1 MVCIS
6 AVFQDV
12 SIRGVFNHIFTN
24 PFNKSCVCRSL
35 SIFNF
40 GQQKLI
46 LLYFSCLVICL
57 LSWSGIKF
65 VSCYVFFLQIS
76 DAVKFSQI
84 LLKHGT
90 NAEIL
95 SLKRLIQSQLN
106 RVVNQKTG
114 TIFIAAVENAIRN
127 ASWDMWVE
135 RLTREKQSNGL
146 TLPEV
151 HDSFESDDDD
161 GKIFELI
168 IHTTSIL
175 LFFSPFFL
183 NFI

>member
-1 MVCIS
+1 M
-6 AVFQDV
+6 
-12 SIRGVFNHIFTN
+12 
-24 PFNKSCVCRSL
+24 
-35 SIFNF
+35 
-40 GQQKLI
+40 
-46 LLYFSCLVICL
+46 
-57 LSWSGIKF
+57 
-65 VSCYVFFLQIS
+65 
-76 DAVKFSQI
+76 KFSQI

-127 ASWDMWVE
+127 ASWDMWAE
-135 RLTREKQSNGL
+135 RLTREKQSDGL

-168 IHTTSIL
+168 IHTTLI
-175 LFFSPFFL
+175 LFFSLFF
-183 NFI
+183 